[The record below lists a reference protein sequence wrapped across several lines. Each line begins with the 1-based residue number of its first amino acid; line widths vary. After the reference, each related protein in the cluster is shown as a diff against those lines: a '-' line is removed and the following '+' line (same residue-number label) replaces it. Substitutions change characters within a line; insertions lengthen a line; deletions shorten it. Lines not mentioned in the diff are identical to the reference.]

1 MKILVPLNSEECLEE
16 YVEAGADELYMG
28 FYDEKWFETFGEYA
42 DINRMSG
49 FKEKANRYD
58 FEGMLRMA

>member
-28 FYDEKWFETFGEYA
+28 FYDEKWFETNHAYGVQLSNFDKFEFFFRVK
-42 DINRMSG
+42 DIN
-49 FKEKANRYD
+49 
-58 FEGMLRMA
+58 

>member
-28 FYDEKWFETFGEYA
+28 FYAFNNVYILLFE
-42 DINRMSG
+42 IR
-49 FKEKANRYD
+49 FK
-58 FEGMLRMA
+58 